1 MHIVVAHNHVSGVV
15 NPSKADIDVCQR
27 IVKAGELIGVE
38 CADFIVVGDDSYL
51 SFRENGLI
59 GGA

>member
-1 MHIVVAHNHVSGVV
+1 MSGVV

-51 SFRENGLI
+51 SFHENGLMV
-59 GGA
+59 GA